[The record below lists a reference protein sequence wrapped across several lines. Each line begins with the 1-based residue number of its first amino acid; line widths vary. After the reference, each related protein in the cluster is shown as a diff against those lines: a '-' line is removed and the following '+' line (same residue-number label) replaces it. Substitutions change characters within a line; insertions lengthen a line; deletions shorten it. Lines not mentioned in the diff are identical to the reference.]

1 MPTYLLAFVI
11 SDLKSQ
17 ELPTGGNVK
26 HRVFARPEHVNGLL
40 GLPGLL
46 FSNEYL
52 ELLESTFS
60 FTYDTNISK
69 MDSVAVPDHSSAME
83 NW

>member
-17 ELPTGGNVK
+17 QMMSEDIKL
-26 HRVFARPEHVNGLL
+26 RVFARPDISPMFT
-40 GLPGLL
+40 LPGLA
-46 FSNEYL
+46 FSKEFL
-52 ELLESTFS
+52 DLLEKTFS
-60 FTYDTNISK
+60 YQYDRTILK
-69 MDSVAVPDHSSAME
+69 LDSVAVPDHGSAME

>member
-17 ELPTGGNVK
+17 ELTTGSVK
-26 HRVFARPEHVNGLL
+26 HRVFARPEHVNKFLTF
-40 GLPGLL
+40 PGLA
-46 FSNEYL
+46 FSKEYL
-52 ELLESTFS
+52 ELLETTFD
-60 FTYDTNISK
+60 FQYDTTIGK
-69 MDSVAVPDHSSAME
+69 MDSVAVPDHGSAME